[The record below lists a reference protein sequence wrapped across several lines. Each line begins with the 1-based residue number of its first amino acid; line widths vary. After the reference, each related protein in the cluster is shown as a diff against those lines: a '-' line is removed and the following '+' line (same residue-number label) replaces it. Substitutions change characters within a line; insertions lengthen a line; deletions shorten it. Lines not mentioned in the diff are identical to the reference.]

1 MKPEE
6 MTSKID
12 FKLVSEYLRTVG
24 CCKICVLRF
33 LNPNI
38 DDFLDLE
45 YSFKSVN
52 IAAVNYFYIYRD
64 DRINYRK
71 ESYMKLL

>member
-6 MTSKID
+6 MSSKID

-33 LNPNI
+33 LKPNI

-52 IAAVNYFYIYRD
+52 IDAVNRFYIYRD
-64 DRINYRK
+64 EIINYRK
-71 ESYMKLL
+71 ESKTKLL